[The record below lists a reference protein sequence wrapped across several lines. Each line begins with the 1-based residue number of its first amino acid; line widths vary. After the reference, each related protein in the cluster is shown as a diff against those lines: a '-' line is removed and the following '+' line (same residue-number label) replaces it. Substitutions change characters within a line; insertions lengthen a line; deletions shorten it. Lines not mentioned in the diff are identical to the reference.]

1 MGVGEAISSLMR
13 SREERAAGRAEDDGL
28 SRKEFRECCPLIWS
42 QPRAL
47 TTSLSLAVLLLACS
61 VFFLIWLYL
70 TTSWVFCFR
79 AIGEEG
85 FQMDAGRL
93 KMQNDRPIFLTFR
106 YTACMS
112 LCVFI
117 VARAEK
123 GEQECIMRVFVKQ
136 NRE

>member
-1 MGVGEAISSLMR
+1 MR

-93 KMQNDRPIFLTFR
+93 KMQNDGPIFFDF
-106 YTACMS
+106 S
-112 LCVFI
+112 LYCVHEFVCVH

>member
-1 MGVGEAISSLMR
+1 M
-13 SREERAAGRAEDDGL
+13 L
-28 SRKEFRECCPLIWS
+28 SFNLESASCTHYI
-42 QPRAL
+42 
-47 TTSLSLAVLLLACS
+47 SLSLAVLPLACS

>member
-13 SREERAAGRAEDDGL
+13 SREERAAGRVEDDGL

-112 LCVFI
+112 LCVF
-117 VARAEK
+117 
-123 GEQECIMRVFVKQ
+123 M
-136 NRE
+136 